1 MKLRALGLAFVLS
14 GLAGLTGAAFA
25 AVSAEEAKQ
34 LGNTL
39 TEFGAIKAGNAD
51 GSIPAYT
58 GGLRTPPPGFKPDS
72 GFWVDPFKDE
82 KPILRIDAKNVDQ
95 YADKL
100 SEGQKALLKK
110 YPTYY
115 LNVYKTHR
123 TAAFPDKV
131 LRATIRN
138 ATACKTL
145 HGGQAIDTACR
156 GGIPF
161 PIPKTGYEAMWN
173 QMLRY
178 QGDTH
183 ITTTSSRTWVVDS
196 SGRPTMTAQQQ
207 TLQDFPFYQVDLS
220 DRDPKMVWRTYS
232 YSTAPARRAGEMTGL
247 MDFTDPTTQPRK
259 AWTYTPGQRR
269 IKLSPEFSYDTPVA
283 SMGGVVLF
291 DELFV
296 FSGRMDRFDF
306 KLLGKK
312 EMYIQ
317 ANGYKGAYDCPV
329 LEKALMPAH
338 VNPECERWELHRV
351 WVVEATLKPGQR
363 HVYSK
368 RVYYFDEDQT
378 GAANY
383 DAFDQNGAIY
393 RAMFQSSAPMYDK
406 LIPFSAKNVVYDLN
420 KGMYA
425 YVNDV
430 MVGGFKVTPKALSE
444 RELAPEAIV
453 GRETQR

>member
-1 MKLRALGLAFVLS
+1 MKLHALVSALALS
-14 GLAGLTGAAFA
+14 GMACVAGKAYA

-34 LGNTL
+34 LGGTL
-39 TEFGAIKAGNAD
+39 TEFGATKAGNAD

-58 GGLRTPPPGFKPDS
+58 GGLTTPPPGFKPDS
-72 GFWVDPFKDE
+72 GFWVDPFKSDQ
-82 KPILRIDAKNVDQ
+82 PILRIDAKNVDQ
-95 YADKL
+95 HAAKL

-110 YPTYY
+110 HPTYF
-115 LNVYKTHR
+115 LNVYKSHR
-123 TAAFPDKV
+123 TVAFPAKV
-131 LRATIRN
+131 LQATVRN
-138 ATACKTL
+138 ATGC
-145 HGGQAIDTACR
+145 QALKEGLAVDPACR

-173 QMLRY
+173 QILRY
-178 QGDTH
+178 QGDTN
-183 ITTTSSRTWVVDS
+183 IVTSASRSWVIDS
-196 SGRPTMTAQQQ
+196 SGKPTITAQQQ
-207 TLQDFPFYQVDLS
+207 TASDFPFHQTHLS
-220 DRDPKMVWRTYS
+220 DRDSKMAWRVYS
-232 YSTAPARRAGEMTGL
+232 ATMAPARKAGEMTGL
-247 MDFTDPTTQPRK
+247 TDFLDPTDKPRV
-259 AWTYTPGQRR
+259 AWSYTPGQRR
-269 IKLSPEFSYDTPVA
+269 VKLSPEFSYDTPVA

-296 FSGRMDRFDF
+296 FSGKMDRFDF

-329 LEKALMPAH
+329 AEKALMPAH

-351 WVVEATLKPGQR
+351 WVVEATLKPGMR

-383 DAFDQNGAIY
+383 DAFDQNGALY
-393 RAMFQSSAPMYDK
+393 RVMFQSSTPMYDK
-406 LIPFSAKNVVYDLN
+406 LIPWSSKNVAYDLN

-430 MVGGFKVTPKALSE
+430 MVGGFKVTPKAPSE